1 MSEQVIPNVP
11 ETSGLLELK
20 DEAEQAVAAPDLQE
34 RVRQLTSKALR
45 DRKLSLT
52 EIREIM
58 AAVTEGVGAGLSG
71 RGGELRSGLRQA
83 VSGLDQAVGSAAEAV
98 TLTLREAASQGRA
111 FKEGEMK
118 DSLERLKDLEGQL
131 LDSLKDAARKSS
143 GKLKEEWT
151 ALAEHMKTTGTDTGT
166 RVRGALEN
174 LVNGVSASSKAGQ
187 AGVREVVDTA
197 SERLS
202 QVASGVLAALSE
214 SLKRQSERMRQ

>member
-1 MSEQVIPNVP
+1 MSEQDIPNIP

-20 DEAEQAVAAPDLQE
+20 DEAEQAAAAPDLQE
-34 RVRQLTSKALR
+34 RVRQLTSKALH
-45 DRKLSLT
+45 DRKLSLA

-58 AAVTEGVGAGLSG
+58 AAITEGVGAGLSG

-83 VSGLDQAVGSAAEAV
+83 VSGLDEAVGSAAEAV

-151 ALAEHMKTTGTDTGT
+151 ALAEHMKTTGTDTGP

-174 LVNGVSASSKAGQ
+174 LANGVSASSKAGQ